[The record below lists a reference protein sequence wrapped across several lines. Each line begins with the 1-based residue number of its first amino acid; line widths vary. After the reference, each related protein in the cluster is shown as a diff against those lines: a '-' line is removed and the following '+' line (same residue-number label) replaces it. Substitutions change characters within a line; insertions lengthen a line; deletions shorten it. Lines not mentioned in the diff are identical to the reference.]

1 MEKRTG
7 PGFEPGLPALWWAA
21 APLADAAA
29 HTEVALWP
37 TELTRAAGYLPGH
50 PRDDFV
56 AGRVLARVLAA
67 ELSNRATPLT
77 RDVRPDEL
85 ELTQILPGARRWPT
99 GPEAPGAEERPVFSL
114 SYARTAGWL
123 LLGLAP
129 ANRRIGVDL
138 ADLDDPV
145 FASTDGD
152 SLFEDYAYA
161 PGERTEL
168 DVLPEAQ
175 RQFRR
180 AQWWALK
187 EAVAK
192 AAGEGIAGAGESPW
206 SLDRNAT
213 CCCAAPGP
221 VPWIWI
227 REPRTHWATCCRTTW
242 WAASSGHLT
251 ERPDSNAWWR
261 RPDQAGA
268 TALLRFNGGQP
279 LTEPP

>member
-1 MEKRTG
+1 MEKGTG

-29 HTEVALWP
+29 HAEVVLRP

-67 ELSNRATPLT
+67 ELLNRATPLT
-77 RDVRPDEL
+77 RDLRPDEL
-85 ELTQILPGARRWPT
+85 ELTQFCARCASVAHGTPRLR
-99 GPEAPGAEERPVFSL
+99 APKNDLFFSL

-161 PGERTEL
+161 PGERKEL
-168 DVLPEAQ
+168 DLLPEAQ

-192 AAGEGIAGAGESPW
+192 AAGEGIAGEGGIPVVV
-206 SLDRNAT
+206 
-213 CCCAAPGP
+213 GP
-221 VPWIWI
+221 N
-227 REPRTHWATCCRTTW
+227 R
-242 WAASSGHLT
+242 HL
-251 ERPDSNAWWR
+251 
-261 RPDQAGA
+261 
-268 TALLRFNGGQP
+268 LLRSPGTRAMD
-279 LTEPP
+279 LEPGTPDTLGNVLPDNLVGSIVWSP